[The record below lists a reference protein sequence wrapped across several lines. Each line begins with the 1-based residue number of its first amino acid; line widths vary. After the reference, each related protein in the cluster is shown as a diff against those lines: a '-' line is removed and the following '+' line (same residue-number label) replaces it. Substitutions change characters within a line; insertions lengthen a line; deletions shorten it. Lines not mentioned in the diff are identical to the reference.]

1 MEQTTPIQPV
11 VWTPRRVIAAT
22 LIVLGVAG
30 AFWLLFE
37 FRLVFFSLFVAI
49 VLSTAVRPL
58 VNRLAKIGVTRSV
71 SILLISLLVLALF
84 IGFILV
90 LVPLISEQWVTI
102 TALLSDWYQG
112 MRSALL
118 ESPSLLVRRIV
129 RQLPA
134 FLPLTLPAVP
144 PESTGAETSTDL
156 PAQAFNLFTTALR
169 GLMLILGV
177 ALLAGFWT
185 LEGERGIRLILAAVP
200 QQQRESAREF
210 IDEVED
216 RVGAYTVGLVLLTI
230 IIGFMS
236 LIAYAIIGL
245 PNFFLLAIIAGA
257 MEAVPLVGPLLGAI
271 PALIV
276 AAAYDP
282 SKVIWVI
289 IATIIIQAAE
299 NNLIVPRVMKKAVG
313 VNPVASLLAFI
324 AFGSIFGLIGALL
337 AIPLAALIQIVLRRF
352 LFETAVTEQTPVIG
366 RDAVSILRYEA
377 QELIQD
383 VRKQIREKE
392 VESEEHTDVV
402 EDSVE
407 AIVQDLDSILAE
419 VEMSNGNG
427 DQKP

>member
-1 MEQTTPIQPV
+1 
-11 VWTPRRVIAAT
+11 
-22 LIVLGVAG
+22 
-30 AFWLLFE
+30 
-37 FRLVFFSLFVAI
+37 
-49 VLSTAVRPL
+49 
-58 VNRLAKIGVTRSV
+58 
-71 SILLISLLVLALF
+71 
-84 IGFILV
+84 
-90 LVPLISEQWVTI
+90 
-102 TALLSDWYQG
+102 
-112 MRSALL
+112 
-118 ESPSLLVRRIV
+118 
-129 RQLPA
+129 
-134 FLPLTLPAVP
+134 
-144 PESTGAETSTDL
+144 
-156 PAQAFNLFTTALR
+156 
-169 GLMLILGV
+169 MLILGV